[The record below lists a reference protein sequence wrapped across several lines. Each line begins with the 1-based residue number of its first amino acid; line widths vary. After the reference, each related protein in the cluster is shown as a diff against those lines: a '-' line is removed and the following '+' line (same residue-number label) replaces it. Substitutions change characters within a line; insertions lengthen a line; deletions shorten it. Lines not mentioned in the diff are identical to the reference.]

1 MFSSTRIVSTSIKF
15 VYVIVFLI
23 VLRTIYVSFFK
34 PLDTVKDYLLRSNAW
49 LRCFRAYDKAIEVLK
64 QGTDSS
70 NLSLEDKQRLLF
82 AIGVIYFAKREYKTA
97 AKFFDQMQ
105 GYFLQQKI
113 PFDENYCDMLICYD
127 NIGERGRA
135 KQLYQ
140 LLLKQAKHDERF
152 REISRLEHRFM

>member
-34 PLDTVKDYLLRSNAW
+34 PLYVAKDYLLRSNAW
-49 LRCFRAYDKAIEVLK
+49 LRCFRAYDKAIEILK
-64 QGTDSS
+64 QGVDSS

-82 AIGVIYFAKREYKTA
+82 GIGVIYFAKREYKTA
-97 AKFFDQMQ
+97 AKCFDQMQ
-105 GYFLQQKI
+105 GYFLQQQI

-127 NIGERGRA
+127 NVGEKGKA
-135 KQLYQ
+135 KKLYQ
-140 LLLKQAKHDERF
+140 LLLKQSKYDERF
-152 REISRLEHRFM
+152 REISQLERRFM